1 MRAAIFARVSF
12 LSSSSC
18 LDSCFDPSGVV
29 ERKREGVADVIL
41 ADGDRAQGW
50 AGPFGDRDDYSWRH
64 ACLQS

>member
-1 MRAAIFARVSF
+1 ML
-12 LSSSSC
+12 LSSQESLSC
-18 LDSCFDPSGVV
+18 QVLVV
-29 ERKREGVADVIL
+29 SILALIQAVWLSEREGVADVIL